1 MTTQLIK
8 KEKIN
13 WVKDVKFTEKRAPYK
28 KYSKASWNW
37 SEIFCEIEA
46 LKESHSKIFKII
58 SEKYNINYGTL
69 KNKYYKFKNNEQC
82 NNIDVENRG
91 TYKIFSDD
99 EEDDIFL
106 FIKENFIDKN
116 RILCNEIIKIYALE
130 KFNLLYSESDKKF
143 TASVGWINTF
153 KKNIN

>member
-69 KNKYYKFKNNEQC
+69 KNKYYKFKNNEK
-82 NNIDVENRG
+82 NPPAGGKLFAN
-91 TYKIFSDD
+91 
-99 EEDDIFL
+99 FL
-106 FIKENFIDKN
+106 TSGFVYPPTGNKT
-116 RILCNEIIKIYALE
+116 
-130 KFNLLYSESDKKF
+130 LLNCF
-143 TASVGWINTF
+143 
-153 KKNIN
+153 